1 VDAEA
6 LTRAQRRREAL
17 AALEFEDER
26 EASLRGQL
34 EAIVTEMHRSQIDE
48 EVFARMAPED
58 VELARGIFESGLESS
73 EEEFIVEDEPLADD
87 REDREAE
94 LVRLEREIADSGRRQ
109 QALQHYLG
117 VLGD

>member
-34 EAIVTEMHRSQIDE
+34 EAIVTEIYGPQIDND
-48 EVFARMAPED
+48 VFARMAPED
-58 VELARGIFESGLESS
+58 VEFARGIFASGMDRREA
-73 EEEFIVEDEPLADD
+73 EFIVEVEPLEDD
-87 REDREAE
+87 REYHAAE
-94 LVRLEREIADSGRRQ
+94 LARLEREIAESRRRQ

-117 VLGD
+117 ALGG